1 MCSELSL
8 IRVDTPTKLRN
19 VQRQQK
25 QTAQAALADLL
36 ATTTLLEK
44 ALDCELDDETH
55 ALVNAA
61 YFQANQVKT
70 AFDQMM
76 TQIDSLQLEDHS
88 RE

>member
-1 MCSELSL
+1 MNGELSL
-8 IRVDTPTKLRN
+8 IHVNTPIQLRN

-36 ATTTLLEK
+36 ATTALLEK
-44 ALDCELDDETH
+44 ALDGELDDETH

-61 YFQANQVKT
+61 YFQVNQVKAAVDKIMAQT
-70 AFDQMM
+70 DN
-76 TQIDSLQLEDHS
+76 LRLEDPS